1 MRASCRPHRKLG
13 PKKPQEPHVSQTRFL
28 SSINK
33 PSGVEKNR
41 EDEYCKAKMARK
53 GDGFRVLAA
62 RYRTCWPVREKGSCG
77 LCHSR
82 CLPGQR
88 GLHGSPAFSHPN
100 RELLV
105 SGAASHTMVFH
116 TGLSALSVR
125 GTLTLHQRNNGPLN
139 TNHHIW
145 GMDVKKKNKAMPLW
159 PPHIEAADKRENE
172 ACKGSATLFPRQNT
186 LQFLPWTEIYCWCR
200 VRAFLTGYTTSR
212 KNTPESF
219 PISSKMRQSTGILR
233 CQESSSRCVSI
244 KYLSRDVKFA

>member
-1 MRASCRPHRKLG
+1 MEDHPRPPASPNPADNNYISTMRASCRPHRKLG

-41 EDEYCKAKMARK
+41 ENEYCKAKMARK
-53 GDGFRVLAA
+53 SNGFRVLGA

-105 SGAASHTMVFH
+105 SGAASHTMVPQGSKCFV
-116 TGLSALSVR
+116 T
-125 GTLTLHQRNNGPLN
+125 PWN
-139 TNHHIW
+139 TNT
-145 GMDVKKKNKAMPLW
+145 
-159 PPHIEAADKRENE
+159 PPAKQRTA
-172 ACKGSATLFPRQNT
+172 
-186 LQFLPWTEIYCWCR
+186 
-200 VRAFLTGYTTSR
+200 
-212 KNTPESF
+212 
-219 PISSKMRQSTGILR
+219 
-233 CQESSSRCVSI
+233 
-244 KYLSRDVKFA
+244 

>member
-1 MRASCRPHRKLG
+1 MEDHPRPPASPNPADNNYISTMRASCRPHRKLG

-41 EDEYCKAKMARK
+41 ENEYCKAKMARK
-53 GDGFRVLAA
+53 GNGFRVLAA

-116 TGLSALSVR
+116 TGLSALSLR

-145 GMDVKKKNKAMPLW
+145 GMDVKGKKIKPCLFGHLTSRLLTKERM
-159 PPHIEAADKRENE
+159 KR
-172 ACKGSATLFPRQNT
+172 AKDRRRYFHDRTLFN
-186 LQFLPWTEIYCWCR
+186 
-200 VRAFLTGYTTSR
+200 
-212 KNTPESF
+212 
-219 PISSKMRQSTGILR
+219 SSPGLR
-233 CQESSSRCVSI
+233 SIAGVELEPSSLVIQHQEKTHRSPFR
-244 KYLSRDVKFA
+244 